1 MRDAFVI
8 GLKPRQGDVSI
19 PTEALSKRVGGNT
32 GNLVYA
38 HAISAHL
45 AGDPPVLDIGVAPN
59 RMNGA
64 GRVGVIQ
71 GANQLGAH
79 FGFDEWAHRFGQL
92 TVELVVVGLGAQS
105 DVAMTVPEVPSSALE
120 WVRRIVERAPAEG
133 PNLGVRGQFTK
144 EVLRGHGLGDHAEI
158 IGCPSLF
165 INPDRSLGRTI
176 AARLRDPRRVAVVGG
191 HESWRRLADI
201 EASLVRLVRE
211 TKGSY
216 IGQHGLNMMKLT
228 RGEASELQ
236 EGELDALS
244 RYLGPEMSFGEL
256 IRWARTNCHLFFDV
270 SEWMRHCQQFDFVVG
285 TRIHGVVIALQ
296 AGVPAL
302 CIVHDSRTRELCET
316 MLVPHVMADSIP
328 RGIARDELLSL
339 YSFDAEAFDANRRR
353 LCGTYVRFLEANG
366 LVPVPWLRTLV

>member
-1 MRDAFVI
+1 MHEAFVI
-8 GLKPRQGDVSI
+8 GLQPRQDDASM
-19 PTEALSKRVGGNT
+19 PTRALSRRVGGNT

-38 HAISAHL
+38 HAICAHL
-45 AGDPPVLDIGVAPN
+45 EGDPPVIDIGAAPE

-79 FGFDEWAHRFGQL
+79 FGYDEWARRFEQL
-92 TVELVVVGLGAQS
+92 TVGLVVVGLGAQS
-105 DVAMTVPEVPSSALE
+105 DVAMTAPELPPSALE
-120 WVRRIVERAPAEG
+120 WVRRIVERAPGAG

-144 EVLRGHGLGDHAEI
+144 EVLSGHGFGDYAEI

-176 AARLRDPRRVAVVGG
+176 AARLREPRRVAVVAG

-211 TKGSY
+211 TNGSY
-216 IGQHGLNMMKLT
+216 IGQHGLNMMRLT
-228 RGEASELQ
+228 RGEGGALP
-236 EGELDALS
+236 EGELEAFS
-244 RYLGPEMSFGEL
+244 RYLGPEMSLGEL
-256 IRWARTNCHLFFDV
+256 IRWSRTHGNVFFDV
-270 SEWMRHCQQFDFVVG
+270 LEWMRHCRQFDFVVG
-285 TRIHGVVIALQ
+285 TRIHGTVVALQ

-316 MLVPHVMADSIP
+316 MLVPHVLADSIP
-328 RGIARDELLSL
+328 QGIARDELLSWF
-339 YSFDAEAFDANRRR
+339 SFDAEAFDANRRR
-353 LCGTYVRFLEANG
+353 LCSAYVDFLEGNG
-366 LVPVPWLRTLV
+366 LVPVPWLRALV